1 MHIPDKISI
10 DQIVLGERGRSSYN
24 NIEDLAQSIADNG
37 LIQPL
42 VLVPSHWEGLDDG
55 GHTMVSP
62 VQMFGVDAGGRRYH
76 ALKHLGVTAL
86 FHATTSDPER
96 PGFVLKGEDQ
106 GTPLERLKTEIAENL
121 DRDDL
126 DWRDEMKL
134 LNKAWKLARADAD
147 SKSEKL
153 LMRDFGAMIG
163 CGYADLQAAVAIY
176 EDVLLFPE
184 RYINCNGVRAAYSTL
199 LAHNARELEREK
211 VERTVKEHPLA
222 ERTEASQV
230 SVQNVPEQ
238 EHIINVPLTQ
248 FFHNVNG
255 INWMTALK
263 PQSLDHI
270 ITDPDYGVSVERL
283 GASIDNASQGV
294 HQESVDQSLED
305 LGRFI
310 FESWRTLKPQ
320 GFLVFWYDLDHHEK
334 LQHMATDVGF
344 AVQRWPLIWHK
355 TDYRSNSAPQYNF
368 CKNIEYAMVCRK
380 PNAVLARVQTSSV
393 YSCASGP
400 IVKELGHP
408 FAKPYE
414 LWQWL
419 YSAVCIKG
427 QVVADPFFGSG
438 SMPIAALRW
447 GLRPVGCE
455 IVSEHYYRGLHN
467 LQEAYKKEL
476 GNNITFS

>member
-1 MHIPDKISI
+1 MYIPDKINI
-10 DQIVLGERGRSSYN
+10 NQIVLGERGRSSYN
-24 NIEDLAQSIADNG
+24 NIEDLAQSIEDNG

-42 VLVPSHWEGLDDG
+42 VIVPLDVVPGNEAKGLYG
-55 GHTMVSP
+55 I
-62 VQMFGVDAGGRRYH
+62 DAGGRRYH
-76 ALKHLGVTAL
+76 ALNYLYDNGKWDAILH
-86 FHATTSDPER
+86 HATTSEPGR

-106 GTPLERLKTEIAENL
+106 GTPLARLMTEIAENL

-153 LMRDFGAMIG
+153 LMRDFGSMIG

-184 RYINCNGVRAAYSTL
+184 RYINCGGIRAAYSTL

-211 VERTVKEHPLA
+211 VQRSVKEHPLA
-222 ERTEASQV
+222 ERTETSQV

-238 EHIINVPLTQ
+238 EHTINVPLTQ

-255 INWMTALK
+255 IDWMKSLK

-283 GASIDNASQGV
+283 EASLDGASGGV
-294 HQESVDQSLED
+294 YQESVDQSLD
-305 LGRFI
+305 NLMKFVI
-310 FESWRTLKPQ
+310 ESWRVLKPQ
-320 GFLVFWYDLDHHEK
+320 GFLIFWYDVDHHEK
-334 LQHMATDVGF
+334 LQAVALTTGF

-355 TDYRSNSAPQYNF
+355 TDYRSNAAPQYNF

-380 PNAVLARVQTSSV
+380 PNAILTRAQTSSV

-427 QVVADPFFGSG
+427 QVVADPFLGSG

-476 GNNITFS
+476 GTNVTFS